1 MADAGGAQADAGG
14 AQADGPV
21 GFFGGWTGILRL
33 GIFYFALQQ
42 MSGSRTPPQ
51 SASSA
56 GADAGELTQQPTG
69 VSVAGVS
76 VTGPGGS
83 RMTVPQVRISNAW
96 DSRQLFDLRVYTSEA
111 REFDA
116 FDDKSALLWHEP
128 AITYSRDDKD
138 EEIAHNFTIR
148 PSARMLRNETG
159 MWLHV
164 YLTKIGT
171 SPDPMSKG
179 YDMLNAASAH
189 HPLVKLVTRKVP
201 KATRN
206 LLSSDGS
213 DGSDGAASGEV
224 DDVSS
229 SSSGGGGGDKVDSR
243 GNLVPEAGST
253 EIVPHWKPKMI
264 LSIVEDF
271 SVFPPGRVPPQL
283 LPHLVVDVAR
293 GRYSPVVFINEFWC
307 PRERMFAL
315 NETAGAALAE
325 LPLELEFTVTTLMR
339 WMLTVQMLDSLEQQA
354 SMHGS
359 VAMEEMHRMMTETSP
374 WLLALTAV
382 VTILHSI
389 FDILAFKNDISFW
402 RQKKS
407 MKGLSFKSML
417 LNLFFQ
423 SVIFLYLCDND
434 TSWMILFSSGTGL
447 AIECWKLRKAIKV
460 IAFVTAEGSRL
471 PSLRITPA
479 DSYEFSETRLYD
491 EEAMAYLSMSL
502 YPCVLGYAAYSL
514 AYNAHKSWYSWLLGS
529 TVNFVYSFGFVLMT
543 PQLFINYKLKSTAH
557 MPWKTFM
564 YKALNTFVDDFFAF
578 IIKMPMAHR
587 LACLRDDVIFL
598 IYLYQRYIYG
608 VDEKRANEYGQVA
621 GAHDDAPPPPPPLLD
636 VDAPPPPPPIEEVIP
651 ALADEVAATKER

>member
-1 MADAGGAQADAGG
+1 
-14 AQADGPV
+14 
-21 GFFGGWTGILRL
+21 
-33 GIFYFALQQ
+33 
-42 MSGSRTPPQ
+42 
-51 SASSA
+51 
-56 GADAGELTQQPTG
+56 
-69 VSVAGVS
+69 
-76 VTGPGGS
+76 
-83 RMTVPQVRISNAW
+83 
-96 DSRQLFDLRVYTSEA
+96 
-111 REFDA
+111 
-116 FDDKSALLWHEP
+116 
-128 AITYSRDDKD
+128 
-138 EEIAHNFTIR
+138 
-148 PSARMLRNETG
+148 
-159 MWLHV
+159 
-164 YLTKIGT
+164 
-171 SPDPMSKG
+171 
-179 YDMLNAASAH
+179 
-189 HPLVKLVTRKVP
+189 
-201 KATRN
+201 
-206 LLSSDGS
+206 
-213 DGSDGAASGEV
+213 
-224 DDVSS
+224 
-229 SSSGGGGGDKVDSR
+229 
-243 GNLVPEAGST
+243 
-253 EIVPHWKPKMI
+253 
-264 LSIVEDF
+264 
-271 SVFPPGRVPPQL
+271 
-283 LPHLVVDVAR
+283 VAR

-578 IIKMPMAHR
+578 IIKMPMS
-587 LACLRDDVIFL
+587 
-598 IYLYQRYIYG
+598 
-608 VDEKRANEYGQVA
+608 
-621 GAHDDAPPPPPPLLD
+621 PPPSPPD
-636 VDAPPPPPPIEEVIP
+636 VGFSPSTIAPN
-651 ALADEVAATKER
+651 THT